1 MKVEIIFDAKCKHCK
16 WFDYYYKGKRKVH
29 KCNLTEKQLT
39 LKSSI
44 CEKFELWKKNV
55 NNIYVFGGQTKKNT
69 RL

>member
-39 LKSSI
+39 LKSNI
-44 CEKFELWKKNV
+44 CEKFEL
-55 NNIYVFGGQTKKNT
+55 
-69 RL
+69 